1 MLSYIKGEVT
11 DIEPDK
17 VVIENNGIGY
27 NVFVPLSVI
36 GRVSGIGEEVKLYTY
51 LSVKEDSMTLFGFL
65 SKEELKI
72 FKMILSVSGIGPKGA
87 LGILSTL
94 SPDELRIAV
103 LAGDKN
109 AISKAPGIG
118 QKTALKLIIELKDKL
133 DIEDVFVSEETDVKS
148 GSIDASVKNDAIQ
161 ALVALGYSKSSAASS
176 IKGMSVDA
184 DTTVED
190 VIKYALKNML

>member
-36 GRVSGIGEEVKLYTY
+36 GRVSGIGEEVKIYTY
-51 LSVKEDSMTLFGFL
+51 LSVKEDSMTLFGFS

>member
-36 GRVSGIGEEVKLYTY
+36 GRVSGIGEEVKIYTY
-51 LSVKEDSMTLFGFL
+51 LSVKEDSMTLFGFS

-148 GSIDASVKNDAIQ
+148 GSIDVSVKNDAIQ

>member
-36 GRVSGIGEEVKLYTY
+36 GRVSGIGEEVKIYTY
-51 LSVKEDSMTLFGFL
+51 LSVKEDSMTLFGFS

-118 QKTALKLIIELKDKL
+118 EKTALKLIIELKDKL

>member
-36 GRVSGIGEEVKLYTY
+36 GRVSGIGEEVKIYTY
-51 LSVKEDSMTLFGFL
+51 LSVKEDSMTLFGFS

-148 GSIDASVKNDAIQ
+148 GSNDASVKNDAIQ

>member
-36 GRVSGIGEEVKLYTY
+36 GRVSGIGEEVKIYTY
-51 LSVKEDSMTLFGFL
+51 LSVKEDSMTLFGFS

-118 QKTALKLIIELKDKL
+118 QKTALKLIIEVKDKL

>member
-36 GRVSGIGEEVKLYTY
+36 GRVSGIGEEVKIYTY
-51 LSVKEDSMTLFGFL
+51 LSVKEDSMTLFGFS

-190 VIKYALKNML
+190 VIKYALKKML